1 MVGDYFKSKAEALE
15 FTDEISDLIAWLR
28 SKTLILALLR
38 DVQMALLGGT
48 GIKAVIR
55 AVLTRWTMHYLA
67 YRRLRELRNVIIT
80 VVEDDERKPIKDSQ
94 VVTGDT
100 KAKEKA
106 RKMVKVIKNPRFW
119 NALSMYVATRTL
131 TTII

>member
-1 MVGDYFKSKAEALE
+1 VVGDYFKSKAEALE